1 LKLKKAIDNFNWVSL
16 EPIKGSNVTIKPVPV
31 VPIAEKSE
39 KPSAYA
45 TKKNWDKI
53 D

>member
-1 LKLKKAIDNFNWVSL
+1 MKLKKANDNFNWISL
-16 EPIKGSNVTIKPVPV
+16 EPSKGATATAKPVPV

-45 TKKNWDKI
+45 SKKNWDKI